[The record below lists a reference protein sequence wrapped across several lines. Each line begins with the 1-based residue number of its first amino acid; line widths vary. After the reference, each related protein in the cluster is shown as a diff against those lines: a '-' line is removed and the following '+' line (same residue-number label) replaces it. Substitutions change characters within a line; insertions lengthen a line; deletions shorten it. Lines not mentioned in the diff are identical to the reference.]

1 MRQIIVNR
9 IRCILTRPM
18 RRSRPNL
25 PTWWCAPARVTGAPS
40 APSTS
45 PSVRCFFAKLGP
57 SWAASRPR
65 ALSRHCHR
73 GRGHERGPRQ
83 AASLRRPR
91 RARSVVLGRRE
102 RTRELALADHR
113 PAKLLDDR
121 GAARTLAG
129 FGLAKTR
136 FFADDHEV
144 DLDGRGRALSSGLT
158 DDTAHDTSCVMGDV
172 KEIGAA
178 ELRQSL
184 GRIAKRLERD
194 GQPIILKVGRRRV
207 GAIVSMRDFEERFA
221 LQEAAGRR
229 AELVE
234 QILSNR
240 RKVSHDADAVLRA
253 LRER

>member
-1 MRQIIVNR
+1 MVTSGGFDKLPVYEGLGVREVWFWADESAR
-9 IRCILTRPM
+9 AS
-18 RRSRPNL
+18 SR
-25 PTWWCAPARVTGAPS
+25 W
-40 APSTS
+40 
-45 PSVRCFFAKLGP
+45 
-57 SWAASRPR
+57 
-65 ALSRHCHR
+65 
-73 GRGHERGPRQ
+73 
-83 AASLRRPR
+83 
-91 RARSVVLGRRE
+91 
-102 RTRELALADHR
+102 RTTA

-121 GAARTLAG
+121 GAARTLPG